1 MHINSNDLNN
11 FQNEEM
17 NTDEIIAFLE
27 HMNHC
32 DYCLNQLVDEYTDH
46 ASSAPAYLKGTIMER
61 VTAPDIQIQK
71 TAADATYKMR
81 FFYEGLRTV
90 VGVVLALVML
100 FSLGQ
105 MDFVSP
111 QLPQSTAKSSET
123 RREIRTSLRNFSNG
137 IIAIAGGLNISSL
150 VIFLPVLWF
159 YSFFHV
165 HNLKELPE
173 EEFYAI
179 EDNYILHLDRIF
191 QNNIRLSQKH
201 IKIAA
206 ILLIVFGVAVFWN
219 GFRDLL
225 FWILPNSLAIIIQ
238 DIMYQIPSVIIG
250 ILIIVAGYQLLTG
263 KIKSISPDEKADCK
277 KDVSEHYWQPYRPYQ
292 QPVDNSAP
300 QMNTKSAPASTV
312 SSTTQPDQNADNVIK
327 NTDIKISD
335 TTSVQPFITAEPD
348 NNSAK

>member
-111 QLPQSTAKSSET
+111 QLPQSTANHLKRAGKLELRYVISQMELQM
-123 RREIRTSLRNFSNG
+123 ESLM
-137 IIAIAGGLNISSL
+137 
-150 VIFLPVLWF
+150 LPRKL
-159 YSFFHV
+159 
-165 HNLKELPE
+165 
-173 EEFYAI
+173 
-179 EDNYILHLDRIF
+179 
-191 QNNIRLSQKH
+191 
-201 IKIAA
+201 
-206 ILLIVFGVAVFWN
+206 
-219 GFRDLL
+219 
-225 FWILPNSLAIIIQ
+225 
-238 DIMYQIPSVIIG
+238 
-250 ILIIVAGYQLLTG
+250 
-263 KIKSISPDEKADCK
+263 
-277 KDVSEHYWQPYRPYQ
+277 
-292 QPVDNSAP
+292 
-300 QMNTKSAPASTV
+300 
-312 SSTTQPDQNADNVIK
+312 STTLILFQIQ
-327 NTDIKISD
+327 
-335 TTSVQPFITAEPD
+335 
-348 NNSAK
+348 

>member
-111 QLPQSTAKSSET
+111 QLPQPNHLK
-123 RREIRTSLRNFSNG
+123 R
-137 IIAIAGGLNISSL
+137 AGKLEL
-150 VIFLPVLWF
+150 HYVIFQMELQMESLMLPRKL
-159 YSFFHV
+159 
-165 HNLKELPE
+165 
-173 EEFYAI
+173 
-179 EDNYILHLDRIF
+179 
-191 QNNIRLSQKH
+191 
-201 IKIAA
+201 
-206 ILLIVFGVAVFWN
+206 
-219 GFRDLL
+219 
-225 FWILPNSLAIIIQ
+225 
-238 DIMYQIPSVIIG
+238 
-250 ILIIVAGYQLLTG
+250 
-263 KIKSISPDEKADCK
+263 
-277 KDVSEHYWQPYRPYQ
+277 
-292 QPVDNSAP
+292 
-300 QMNTKSAPASTV
+300 
-312 SSTTQPDQNADNVIK
+312 STTLILFQIQ
-327 NTDIKISD
+327 
-335 TTSVQPFITAEPD
+335 
-348 NNSAK
+348 

>member
-105 MDFVSP
+105 MDFVSNH
-111 QLPQSTAKSSET
+111 LK
-123 RREIRTSLRNFSNG
+123 R
-137 IIAIAGGLNISSL
+137 AGKLEL
-150 VIFLPVLWF
+150 HYVIFQMELQMESLMLPRKL
-159 YSFFHV
+159 
-165 HNLKELPE
+165 
-173 EEFYAI
+173 
-179 EDNYILHLDRIF
+179 
-191 QNNIRLSQKH
+191 
-201 IKIAA
+201 
-206 ILLIVFGVAVFWN
+206 
-219 GFRDLL
+219 
-225 FWILPNSLAIIIQ
+225 
-238 DIMYQIPSVIIG
+238 
-250 ILIIVAGYQLLTG
+250 
-263 KIKSISPDEKADCK
+263 
-277 KDVSEHYWQPYRPYQ
+277 
-292 QPVDNSAP
+292 
-300 QMNTKSAPASTV
+300 
-312 SSTTQPDQNADNVIK
+312 STTLILFQIQ
-327 NTDIKISD
+327 
-335 TTSVQPFITAEPD
+335 
-348 NNSAK
+348 

>member
-46 ASSAPAYLKGTIMER
+46 ASSAPAYLKGTI
-61 VTAPDIQIQK
+61 QIQK

-81 FFYEGLRTV
+81 FFYQGLRTV

-137 IIAIAGGLNISSL
+137 ITDGISDAPQK
-150 VIFLPVLWF
+150 VV
-159 YSFFHV
+159 
-165 HNLKELPE
+165 
-173 EEFYAI
+173 
-179 EDNYILHLDRIF
+179 NYI
-191 QNNIRLSQKH
+191 N
-201 IKIAA
+201 
-206 ILLIVFGVAVFWN
+206 
-219 GFRDLL
+219 
-225 FWILPNSLAIIIQ
+225 
-238 DIMYQIPSVIIG
+238 
-250 ILIIVAGYQLLTG
+250 
-263 KIKSISPDEKADCK
+263 SIS
-277 KDVSEHYWQPYRPYQ
+277 
-292 QPVDNSAP
+292 
-300 QMNTKSAPASTV
+300 NT
-312 SSTTQPDQNADNVIK
+312 
-327 NTDIKISD
+327 
-335 TTSVQPFITAEPD
+335 IT
-348 NNSAK
+348 NGGN